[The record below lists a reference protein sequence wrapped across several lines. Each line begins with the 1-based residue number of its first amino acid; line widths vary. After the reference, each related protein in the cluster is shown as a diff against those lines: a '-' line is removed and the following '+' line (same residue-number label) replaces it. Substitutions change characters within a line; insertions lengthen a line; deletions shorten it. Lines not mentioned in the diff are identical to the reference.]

1 MEFNKNVLRSD
12 EKAVYGLRSI
22 YEKYGYSYF
31 KMSKFEEYDLYV
43 RNKDFLIS
51 DSVITFTDTNGRLM
65 ALKPDVTLSIIK
77 NSSDKKDV
85 TEKLYYNENVYRVS
99 GSSHTYKEIMQ
110 TGLECVGDV
119 DMFSVCE
126 VITLAVKSLAE
137 LSDNYVLDISHMGI
151 ITGLL
156 DDICISEE
164 NKEKIIRC
172 IGEKN
177 AHEIEKICKSADV
190 SAEDTGRILN
200 LVKVYGPMGE
210 ALKKIESICVNES
223 MKNAL
228 RELNELYEV
237 IEYGGMSE
245 CVNLDFSVANDM
257 KYYNGIVFQGFI
269 SGIPESILSGGQY
282 DKLMKKM
289 GKKYGAI
296 GFAVYIDL
304 LERLDEENGES
315 KVDILLLY
323 DDKTDAKTLTCE
335 VKRMAEGGKSIL
347 LQKSVPGNIKY
358 GRLMKITGEGAADI
372 ENDN

>member
-77 NSSDKKDV
+77 NSSDQKGV

-228 RELNELYEV
+228 RELNELYGV
-237 IEYGGMSE
+237 IKYGGMSE

-304 LERLDEENGES
+304 LERLDEGNGES

-335 VKRMAEGGKSIL
+335 VKRLAEGGKSIL

-358 GRLMKITGEGAADI
+358 GRLMKITDEGAADI

>member
-1 MEFNKNVLRSD
+1 MEFNKNVLRSN

-77 NSSDKKDV
+77 NSSDKKGV
-85 TEKLYYNENVYRVS
+85 AEKLYYNENVYRVS

-119 DMFSVCE
+119 DMFSICE

-137 LSDNYVLDISHMGI
+137 LSEHYVLDVSHMGI

-156 DDICISEE
+156 DGICISEE

-172 IGEKN
+172 ISEKN
-177 AHEIEKICKSADV
+177 AHEIERICESADV
-190 SAEDTGRILN
+190 PTEDICRILS
-200 LVKVYGPMGE
+200 LVKIYGPMGE
-210 ALKKIESICVNES
+210 ALKKTESICVNET
-223 MKNAL
+223 MQRAL
-228 RELNELYEV
+228 CELNELYEV
-237 IEYGGMSE
+237 LEYGGMSA

-269 SGIPESILSGGQY
+269 SGVPESILSGGQY
-282 DKLMKKM
+282 DKLMKRM
-289 GKKYGAI
+289 GKKYGAV

-304 LERLDEENGES
+304 LERLDEGNDSE
-315 KVDILLLY
+315 KVNILLLY
-323 DDKTDAKTLTCE
+323 DDKTDIKTLTCE
-335 VKRMAEGGKSIL
+335 VKRLAEGGKTIL
-347 LQKSVPGNIKY
+347 LQKAIPENIKY
-358 GRLMKITGEGAADI
+358 DRLMRMTDKGAAEI
-372 ENDN
+372 ENNY